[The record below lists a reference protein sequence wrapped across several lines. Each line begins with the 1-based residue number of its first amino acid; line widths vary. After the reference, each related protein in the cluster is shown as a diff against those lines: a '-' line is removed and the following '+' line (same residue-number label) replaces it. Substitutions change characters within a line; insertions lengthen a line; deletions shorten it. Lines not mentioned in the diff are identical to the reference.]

1 MSLHSTPASAN
12 AARAATTPYSTKFRP
27 HLPHGCIPAPRIT
40 TSLAFGL
47 TSAHHLPLP
56 HRVDGVVVLVER
68 LDDEL
73 HRLPGAQRRDV
84 GAARELPEHDHLL
97 VGELHRRDA
106 VRLERLAG
114 RVRRRRGEPV

>member
-1 MSLHSTPASAN
+1 MVLPAARKPTSRHASPASAS
-12 AARAATTPYSTKFRP
+12 AARAATTPYSTKLRP

-40 TSLAFGL
+40 TSL

-56 HRVDGVVVLVER
+56 HGVDGVVVLVER

-73 HRLPGAQRRDV
+73 HRLPCVQRGDI

-97 VGELHRRDA
+97 VGGGHGGDA
-106 VRLERLAG
+106 AG
-114 RVRRRRGEPV
+114 PAHGAAG